1 MEVWSETKLMV
12 KEKVV
17 VVVVVVEDEEEDDE
31 DKKNCTRS
39 YTVKL
44 LTN

>member
-17 VVVVVVEDEEEDDE
+17 VVEEEEEDDE

>member
-17 VVVVVVEDEEEDDE
+17 VEEEEEEDDE

>member
-17 VVVVVVEDEEEDDE
+17 VVEEEEEDDE

-44 LTN
+44 LKN

>member
-17 VVVVVVEDEEEDDE
+17 VEEEEEEDDE

-44 LTN
+44 LKN

>member
-17 VVVVVVEDEEEDDE
+17 VVEEEEEEDDE

-44 LTN
+44 LKN

>member
-1 MEVWSETKLMV
+1 MEVLSETKLMV
-12 KEKVV
+12 KEK

>member
-1 MEVWSETKLMV
+1 MEVLSETKLMV

-17 VVVVVVEDEEEDDE
+17 VVEEEEEDDE

>member
-17 VVVVVVEDEEEDDE
+17 VAEEEEEEDAE

>member
-12 KEKVV
+12 KEK

>member
-12 KEKVV
+12 KEKV